1 MGKWNIQ
8 QEMKLE
14 NRERRKVRR
23 ENLSKFFYDL
33 AKLVFAGVV
42 IGGILQLY
50 GNPNDLNLWVMVI
63 IGTMVTY
70 LIAYFANNILK

>member
-8 QEMKLE
+8 MKLE

>member
-1 MGKWNIQ
+1 MEKWCIQ
-8 QEMKLE
+8 QEVKRE
-14 NRERRKVRR
+14 IRERQKTRR

-42 IGGILQLY
+42 IGGIIQLY
-50 GNPNDLNLWVMVI
+50 GNPTDWNLWVMVI
-63 IGTMVTY
+63 MGTMVTY